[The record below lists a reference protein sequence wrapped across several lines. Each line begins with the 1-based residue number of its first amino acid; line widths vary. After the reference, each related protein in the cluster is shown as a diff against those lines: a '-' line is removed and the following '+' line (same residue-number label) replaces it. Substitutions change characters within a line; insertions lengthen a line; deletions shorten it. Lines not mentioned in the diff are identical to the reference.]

1 MVRKTRGQPL
11 QRWITRGLHTAL
23 VVGCLSLA
31 ACGGGSGPSGT
42 DNEVVASFSP
52 VGPVSTYEGKTRA
65 VTATFA
71 TNDGRPASAL
81 IVTSGLASL
90 PSGWSSASDSF
101 ACRTVA
107 ADGACVLTLTY
118 APRAQDN
125 GVLTLEFSYKANNRN
140 AKTATA
146 RIEYSAAQPL
156 LKLVAGSAGG
166 DGTLGGTGNA
176 ARFANPVGLD
186 VDADGTIVVA
196 EMNSNIMRR
205 ITPTFDVTT
214 LAGSPP
220 LLYSNPCGSAD
231 GTGAAARFC
240 RPADVAI
247 DAAGTAYVVEM
258 FNSIIR
264 KVTRDGV
271 VTTLAGAAE
280 KPGSDDGTG
289 DAARFNWPEGIAIDA
304 HGTLYVA
311 DTGNCT
317 VRQITPGGVVTTYAG
332 RVRNCGVVDGP
343 RDVATLGYI
352 RGIAI
357 DSGGTIY
364 YTDRFRH
371 SIRKISPAGVV
382 TTLAGSAD
390 ISGSVD
396 GVGTAARFSNP
407 YGIAVDESGT
417 IFVVD
422 RVNGTVRKITPQG
435 VVSTLAGVA
444 AEWPHDDYVDGTGS
458 AARFRGPT
466 GIARARDGTLYV
478 SDEVTIRRIT
488 AGGVVTTVA
497 GEAGLYGTN
506 DGPGTAARFREPQG
520 VGTAV
525 AGKTYVA
532 DTLNHTIRAIAPE
545 GAVTTVAGSGGVAG
559 YADGSGSAALF
570 RMPRGVATDGEGVV
584 YAVDSGNHTIRRITS
599 AGAVT
604 VLAGTPESPGAADGP
619 GALALFNSPQAIARD
634 AAGTLYVADTLNHSI
649 RKISPAGAVTTLAG
663 AAGQPGAADGTGAA
677 ARFNSPQG
685 IGIDGSGTVYVAD
698 TGNNMIRRVTAQG
711 VVTTLAGTAACG
723 FKDGSPAEARFC
735 VPRGLVVDSSGNVL
749 VADMSNH
756 VVRRI
761 TQQGTVTT
769 VIGDPGQKGIRL
781 GAKPWFLSMPTGVA
795 LQSDGE
801 LLITDGNAVLA
812 TEGF

>member
-1 MVRKTRGQPL
+1 M
-11 QRWITRGLHTAL
+11 
-23 VVGCLSLA
+23 
-31 ACGGGSGPSGT
+31 
-42 DNEVVASFSP
+42 
-52 VGPVSTYEGKTRA
+52 
-65 VTATFA
+65 
-71 TNDGRPASAL
+71 
-81 IVTSGLASL
+81 
-90 PSGWSSASDSF
+90 
-101 ACRTVA
+101 
-107 ADGACVLTLTY
+107 LTLTY
-118 APRAQDN
+118 APRAPDS
-125 GVLTLEFSYKANNRN
+125 GVLTLAFSYKANNGT

-166 DGTLGGTGNA
+166 DGTLGGTGSA
-176 ARFANPVGLD
+176 ARFSNPVGLD

-214 LAGSPP
+214 LAGLPP

-311 DTGNCT
+311 DTGNCA
-317 VRQITPGGVVTTYAG
+317 VRKITPGGVVTTYAG
-332 RVRNCGVVDGP
+332 RIRNCGVVDGP
-343 RDVATLGYI
+343 PDVATLGYI
-352 RGIAI
+352 RGIVI
-357 DSGGTIY
+357 DSSGTIY
-364 YTDRFRH
+364 FTNRFAH

-390 ISGSVD
+390 ISGSAD
-396 GVGTAARFSNP
+396 GAGTSARFNYP
-407 YGIAVDESGT
+407 YGITVDDSGAV
-417 IFVVD
+417 FVAD
-422 RVNGTVRKITPQG
+422 AGNGTVRKITPAG

-444 AEWPHDDYVDGTGS
+444 LEMPYRDHVDGTGS
-458 AARFRGPT
+458 AARFRNPF
-466 GIARARDGTLYV
+466 GIARGRDGIMYV
-478 SDEVTIRRIT
+478 SDEVTVRRVT
-488 AGGVVTTVA
+488 ADGVVTTVA

-520 VGTAV
+520 VGTAA

-545 GAVTTVAGSGGVAG
+545 GEVTTVAGSGGVAG
-559 YADGSGSAALF
+559 YADGSGPAALF
-570 RMPRGVATDGEGVV
+570 RMPRGVATDGNGVV
-584 YAVDSGNHTIRRITS
+584 YAADSGNHTIRRITS

-649 RKISPAGAVTTLAG
+649 RKVTPNGVVITLAG
-663 AAGQPGAADGTGAA
+663 AAGQPGAADGTGAT
-677 ARFNSPQG
+677 ARFNAPQG
-685 IGIDGSGTVYVAD
+685 IGIDGSGTIYVAD

-711 VVTTLAGTAACG
+711 VVTTLAGTAAACG
-723 FKDGSPAEARFC
+723 FKDGAPADARFC
-735 VPRGLVVDSSGNVL
+735 APRGLVVDSSGNVL

-756 VVRRI
+756 VIRRI

-769 VIGDPGQKGIRL
+769 VIGDPGEKGIRL
-781 GAKPWFLSMPTGVA
+781 GAKPWFLSTPTGVA
-795 LQSDGE
+795 LRSDGE